1 MIHRLRSLRHPTR
14 NPRGSRSTNGKK
26 GLGHDLLA
34 PDPLIAA
41 AGGVVLPLMAGEALA
56 LPSAQSTSSI
66 NTQAVTS
73 TIDPRESTPRTGGEA
88 GSASSVSRMEVDK

>member
-1 MIHRLRSLRHPTR
+1 MTYLPLTR
-14 NPRGSRSTNGKK
+14 
-26 GLGHDLLA
+26 
-34 PDPLIAA
+34 LIAA

-66 NTQAVTS
+66 NTQTVTS
-73 TIDPRESTPRTGGEA
+73 TLDPRESAPRTGGEA